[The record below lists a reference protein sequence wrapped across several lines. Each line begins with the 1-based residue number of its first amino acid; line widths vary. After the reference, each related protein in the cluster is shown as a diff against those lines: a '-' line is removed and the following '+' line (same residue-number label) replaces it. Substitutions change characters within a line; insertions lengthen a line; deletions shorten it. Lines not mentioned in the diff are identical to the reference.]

1 ILVQGE
7 TGTGKEHLARAIHE
21 GSGLKGQ
28 FVAINCAA
36 IPEQL
41 IESELFGYLPG
52 AFTGASAKG
61 RKGLIEQADGGT
73 LFLDEIGDMPLALQS
88 RLLRVLAEGEVLP
101 VGGTVPRKVRIRVVS
116 ASHRPLQTLVAQGA
130 FREDLYYRLNA
141 ATLSIPALRDRPD
154 FDWILEQLLKR
165 HGDGELILSEAA
177 LAALKAHDWPGN
189 IRELDNVVAVAAAL
203 AENGVVEIGDLP
215 DHLLV
220 NADTV
225 GGSEAGA
232 ALSLMLATCD
242 WNISETARRLGLDRS
257 TVHRQ
262 IKRYS
267 LKR

>member
-1 ILVQGE
+1 
-7 TGTGKEHLARAIHE
+7 
-21 GSGLKGQ
+21 
-28 FVAINCAA
+28 
-36 IPEQL
+36 
-41 IESELFGYLPG
+41 
-52 AFTGASAKG
+52 
-61 RKGLIEQADGGT
+61 
-73 LFLDEIGDMPLALQS
+73 
-88 RLLRVLAEGEVLP
+88 
-101 VGGTVPRKVRIRVVS
+101 
-116 ASHRPLQTLVAQGA
+116 
-130 FREDLYYRLNA
+130 LYYRLNA

-189 IRELDNVVAVAAAL
+189 IRELDNVVAVAAALAENGVVDIRELDNVVAVAAAL